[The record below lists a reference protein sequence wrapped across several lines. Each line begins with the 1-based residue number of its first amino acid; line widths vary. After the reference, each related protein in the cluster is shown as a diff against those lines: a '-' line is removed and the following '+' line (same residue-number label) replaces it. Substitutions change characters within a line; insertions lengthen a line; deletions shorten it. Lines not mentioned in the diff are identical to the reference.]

1 MEKWEL
7 GLFGFYNK
15 LGLNIWEIT
24 FIDLLY
30 SNDVTLEKV
39 NDDPN
44 HRGWYYLKRDGIS
57 RNRYPVI
64 RNAVGACEW
73 FDTYIGEVLETLV
86 DAATDNEIFLPSH
99 IVTEVPCEDGSALMR
114 ITEQWE
120 CDYWAELLTRRNS
133 KQYALHQNFFTM
145 YEGEMM
151 ICALAA
157 HHTSDV
163 NLEKIAEY
171 YNALKEKK

>member
-1 MEKWEL
+1 MQDL
-7 GLFGFYNK
+7 NK
-15 LGLNIWEIT
+15 LGLNVWETT

-30 SNDVTLEKV
+30 SNGVTLEKV
-39 NDDPN
+39 DDDPN
-44 HRGWYYLKRDGIS
+44 HRGWYYLKRNRIS
-57 RNRYPVI
+57 RNNCPVI
-64 RNAVGACEW
+64 SNVADACAR
-73 FDTYIGEVLETLV
+73 FDTYIGEVLKTLV
-86 DAATDNEIFLPSH
+86 DVSTDNGIVLPQH
-99 IVTEVPCEDGSALMR
+99 IVTEVPCEDGSVLRR

-151 ICALAA
+151 VCALVA

>member
-1 MEKWEL
+1 MEKWKL
-7 GLFGFYNK
+7 KFFDFYNK
-15 LGLNIWEIT
+15 FGLNVWEIT

-30 SNDVTLEKV
+30 FNDVTLEKV

-44 HRGWYYLKRDGIS
+44 HRGCYYLKRDGIS
-57 RNRYPVI
+57 RNKCPMI
-64 RNAVGACEW
+64 RNAADACEW
-73 FDTYIGEVLETLV
+73 FDAYIGEVLETLA
-86 DAATDNEIFLPSH
+86 DAATDNEIILPQH
-99 IVTEVPCEDGSALMR
+99 FVTEVPREDGSALR

-120 CDYWAELLTRRNS
+120 CDYWAELLTRRDS
-133 KQYALHQNFFTM
+133 KQYALHQNFFEI

-171 YNALKEKK
+171 YNASKEKK